1 VKLLFFGDLA
11 ATGFGTVTSDL
22 GRALLERGVDVRFVS
37 QNDAGGLDEPFV
49 SRTLDVLSLVHH
61 GATAAEPHGGLDGV
75 PAFIPNL
82 LTGNAA
88 DMTKT
93 DDEPW
98 GDWKPDA
105 ALVLGDFYGVR
116 LMAIPYLQAFK
127 SIPSYHYCP
136 VEGHDLPPE
145 WNGIWNI
152 IRPIAMS
159 KFGQHEIARVTRQMP
174 PLMYHG
180 VDSEQFRPITAN
192 EPMTFTSGDKTI
204 TLTSKERCK
213 AFFGIHPKARVVLR
227 TDRFM
232 PRKGYPALLRAMTK
246 VMAER
251 EDVVLM
257 LHCRTFDQG
266 GFMADLLSKMPRD
279 IAARVSAPSLGAMP
293 RDVLTALYNAA
304 DVYASTSAEGFG
316 LTIAEALACGVP
328 AVGLDYS
335 AVPEVIGDGG
345 MKVSVGKHIDNE
357 YGHHWALP
365 DEDEFARSV
374 GYLLD
379 HPARAREM
387 GVTGRRHVQ
396 RTFTWDAAADVMAGL
411 LEPQRELVAV

>member
-1 VKLLFFGDLA
+1 
-11 ATGFGTVTSDL
+11 
-22 GRALLERGVDVRFVS
+22 
-37 QNDAGGLDEPFV
+37 
-49 SRTLDVLSLVHH
+49 
-61 GATAAEPHGGLDGV
+61 
-75 PAFIPNL
+75 
-82 LTGNAA
+82 
-88 DMTKT
+88 
-93 DDEPW
+93 
-98 GDWKPDA
+98 
-105 ALVLGDFYGVR
+105 
-116 LMAIPYLQAFK
+116 
-127 SIPSYHYCP
+127 
-136 VEGHDLPPE
+136 
-145 WNGIWNI
+145 
-152 IRPIAMS
+152 
-159 KFGQHEIARVTRQMP
+159 VTRQMP

-387 GVTGRRHVQ
+387 GTAGRRHVQ